1 LEWKVCFEFVTSKEE
16 DALREAALIEEEK
29 QARIFRLRDLFLSSA
44 PESETETEE
53 KSLVLE
59 EVEEDDEDEDEEGQA
74 PRRSGCP
81 ETVTSLHTSKLRWT
95 FPICVVPPNDT
106 DPTDLFLDYHV
117 ARCAMEMHV

>member
-1 LEWKVCFEFVTSKEE
+1 MCFEFITSKEE

-29 QARIFRLRDLFLSSA
+29 QARIVRLRDLLLSSA
-44 PESETETEE
+44 PESETEAEE
-53 KSLVLE
+53 ESLVLE

-95 FPICVVPPNDT
+95 FPICVVLPNDT

>member
-1 LEWKVCFEFVTSKEE
+1 MCFEFVTSKEE
-16 DALREAALIEEEK
+16 DALQEAALIEEEK
-29 QARIFRLRDLFLSSA
+29 QARIARLRDLLLSSA

-53 KSLVLE
+53 ESLVLE
-59 EVEEDDEDEDEEGQA
+59 EVEDEDEDEDEEGQA

-95 FPICVVPPNDT
+95 FPIRVIPPNDT